1 MILRYSAIF
10 QDSECNHL
18 YDKTKW
24 LLQNHQNRFFH
35 NSHLFLLL
43 CSYCLFCSYCAVRT
57 LLSIFSEKSLRSSE
71 KLGL

>member
-35 NSHLFLLL
+35 NSHLFYCFVLIACFVLLFL
-43 CSYCLFCSYCAVRT
+43 LRCAHAAVN
-57 LLSIFSEKSLRSSE
+57 LQ
-71 KLGL
+71 